1 MARRNIVV
9 GLDIGTTKITALV
22 GEVGTNGQVYIIGV
36 GETPSRGL
44 RKGAIVNI
52 DETVRSIDLAIEKAE
67 RMSGV
72 EINDV
77 FVGVAGPNISSINNQ
92 GVIAITGPNREILVD
107 DVQRVLRNVRMV
119 GLPAERKIIHVIPRQ
134 FIVDGYDGV
143 RDPVGM
149 AGVRLEVE
157 AHIITGSTTYLQNV
171 YKIIQ
176 STGLKLLNLMV
187 SPIAAAEAVLYS
199 SEKQLGSILVDI
211 GGGTTDVTLYDGG
224 SPWLT
229 FALPIGGDH
238 ITCDLAVGLRTTLVE
253 AERIKQENGCVLVQL
268 APEHELISVAA
279 VGGNGI
285 NQVSRKKIASI
296 IQPRVQEIFA
306 LIREEVEKSGYRGI
320 LPGGCV
326 LTGGSVLIDGM
337 VELTQEE
344 LQLPVRLGYPEGIGG
359 LAEVVRSPQYS
370 TVVGLVLQAARNYR
384 GDLVPEGDPLLGGI
398 WGRIRSWWREMA

>member
-171 YKIIQ
+171 HKIIQ

-268 APEHELISVAA
+268 APDHELISAAA
-279 VGGNGI
+279 VGGNGV
-285 NQVSRKKIASI
+285 NQVSRKKIAGI

-326 LTGGSVLIDGM
+326 LTGGSVLIDGIA
-337 VELTQEE
+337 ELTQEE
-344 LQLPVRLGYPEGIGG
+344 LQLPVRQLLK
-359 LAEVVRSPQYS
+359 LARPVS
-370 TVVGLVLQAARNYR
+370 
-384 GDLVPEGDPLLGGI
+384 
-398 WGRIRSWWREMA
+398 